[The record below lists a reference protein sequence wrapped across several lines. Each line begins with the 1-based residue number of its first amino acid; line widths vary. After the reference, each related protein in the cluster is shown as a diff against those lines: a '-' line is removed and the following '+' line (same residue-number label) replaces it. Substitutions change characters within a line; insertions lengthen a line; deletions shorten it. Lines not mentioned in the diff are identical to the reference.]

1 MSHLTKAI
9 QNKVGNVLSAPARAR
24 ARSKELQSNNEYNAI
39 KKYRGMR
46 EGGVS
51 HSEPEM
57 KKMRAVYLGIRER
70 RGKDTSNY

>member
-1 MSHLTKAI
+1 
-9 QNKVGNVLSAPARAR
+9 
-24 ARSKELQSNNEYNAI
+24 
-39 KKYRGMR
+39 MR

>member
-9 QNKVGNVLSAPARAR
+9 QNKVGNVLSAPARFRAR
-24 ARSKELQSNNEYNAI
+24 AKDIQNRNEYDAI

-46 EGGVS
+46 EAGVS